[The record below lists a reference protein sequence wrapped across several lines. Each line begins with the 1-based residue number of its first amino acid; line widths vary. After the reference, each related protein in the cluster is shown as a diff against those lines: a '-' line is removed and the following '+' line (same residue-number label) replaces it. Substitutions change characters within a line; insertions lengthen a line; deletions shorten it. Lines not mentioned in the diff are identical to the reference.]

1 MHIKIEI
8 DCKTVNLRK
17 YVAQTITKE
26 VVKILYKR
34 EQKWY
39 KEEPIEYELENASIG
54 RLIKCWLKNVWP
66 GTNRY
71 RQCTQQKGVQNG
83 N

>member
-8 DCKTVNLRK
+8 DCKAVNLRK

-26 VVKILYKR
+26 VVKILYER

-39 KEEPIEYELENASIG
+39 KEEPIMHELENASIG
-54 RLIKCWLKNVWP
+54 R
-66 GTNRY
+66 TD
-71 RQCTQQKGVQNG
+71 
-83 N
+83 